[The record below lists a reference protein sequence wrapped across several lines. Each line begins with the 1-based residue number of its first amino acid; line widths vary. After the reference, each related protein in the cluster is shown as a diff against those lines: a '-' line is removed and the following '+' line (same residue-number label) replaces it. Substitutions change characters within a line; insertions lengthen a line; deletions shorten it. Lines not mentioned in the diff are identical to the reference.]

1 MTVVDQIN
9 NLTTYDLKTAWN
21 NGALGEVPLTKAPP
35 SGTQLTGTVSLQ
47 AGSTLLT
54 GSGTAFT
61 TELAVGTDIWINN
74 RIYRIDSIT
83 SDTSAVLSA
92 AASASATSASAWKE
106 FLPNDAD
113 YVVFSSIDE
122 LLPLLP

>member
-1 MTVVDQIN
+1 
-9 NLTTYDLKTAWN
+9 
-21 NGALGEVPLTKAPP
+21 TKAPP

-47 AGSTLLT
+47 AGSNLLT
-54 GSGTAFT
+54 GSSTAFT

-74 RIYRIDSIT
+74 KIYRIDSIT

-92 AASASATSASAWKE
+92 PASATVTATSAWKE
-106 FLPNDAD
+106 FLPDDAD